1 MSKYWRTSSA
11 LIRNE
16 RASAFVLSMALAVGT
31 LHKNTYY
38 HHDDPQK
45 RHHGTTTTFCQNEK
59 TSNPLFR
66 QQQHQHRQKQL
77 DYPKVTS
84 AQKLM
89 NKLFNKTIPTPRLL
103 TPDDP
108 IFEYKELRK
117 GLKQRQRDEKK
128 LETIQKHIKICVQA
142 NDTPCVEK
150 HMKQVYEL
158 LYGKDIS
165 MQTREDFLI
174 RYGCTPYNQHILD
187 RILTL
192 DRPIMD
198 IGAGNGQWA
207 RALSDRAKELTRRDD
222 IFDFVVAYDD
232 FTSVPLN
239 TEIYHKLTK
248 PAHDFFFDVKK
259 MDGVDAVRLVKNRGR
274 ILLMVYPS
282 PGPFAVNVLKAY
294 SKHAENDLFVFVGE
308 GIGGANG
315 NHELFDYLR
324 QIDENGYAWV
334 ILEMIPVPSIKEAGT
349 KGFEK
354 VFIFQKVKVF

>member
-1 MSKYWRTSSA
+1 MSKYWRKSSLF
-11 LIRNE
+11 LINE
-16 RASAFVLSMALAVGT
+16 RASAVVLGMVLVGT
-31 LHKNTYY
+31 LNTYSNNLKY
-38 HHDDPQK
+38 
-45 RHHGTTTTFCQNEK
+45 TTSSSSANLTSCQNEE
-59 TSNPLFR
+59 SNQSFQR
-66 QQQHQHRQKQL
+66 HSQNQQQQPRQEIH
-77 DYPKVTS
+77 YPKATS
-84 AQKLM
+84 TQKFM
-89 NKLFNKTIPTPRLL
+89 HKVFNKPLPTPRLL
-103 TPDDP
+103 TTDDP

-117 GLKQRQRDEKK
+117 GLKQRQADEKK
-128 LETIQKHIKICVQA
+128 LERIQKDIKVCIQA
-142 NDTPCVEK
+142 NDTPCVETKMK
-150 HMKQVYEL
+150 HVYEI
-158 LYGKDIS
+158 LYGKNIS

-187 RILTL
+187 RILAF

-207 RALSDRAKELTRRDD
+207 RALSDRAKKLTQRED

-232 FTSVPLN
+232 YTSVPLN

-294 SKHAENDLFVFVGE
+294 SKHAENDFFVFVGE

-324 QIDENGYAWV
+324 QIDDNGNAWV
-334 ILEMIPVPSIKEAGT
+334 ILEIISVPSMKEAGT

-354 VFIFQKVKVF
+354 VFIFQKVKAK